1 MAASGYDPAMTPHP
15 TPSPAAALILALTVA
30 FALVGCGPSA
40 PSTPVYDAAR
50 RGDLKLVQRHIAA
63 KSKLDVRDTQGWAAV
78 HHAAMRGDLPMMQAL
93 AAAGA
98 NLALPG
104 AGGKTPLDLAR
115 SNGRIP
121 VAKFLLETP
130 PPRQGGGG
138 RGLVDGGLGVSS
150 VLDSQ

>member
-1 MAASGYDPAMTPHP
+1 MIPTLRTWMTGLMAAG
-15 TPSPAAALILALTVA
+15 
-30 FALVGCGPSA
+30 LVGCGPSA
-40 PSTPVYDAAR
+40 PLTPVYDAAK
-50 RGDLKLVQRHIAA
+50 RGDLKLVERHIAA
-63 KSKLDVRDTQGWAAV
+63 RSKLDVRDTQGWAAV

-98 NLALPG
+98 DLKQPG

-121 VAKFLLETP
+121 VAKFLLEGP
-130 PPRQGGGG
+130 PQRPAGGG
-138 RGLVDGGLGVSS
+138 RGLVDGGLGVSG